1 MLGETPEAHDT
12 DPGPGAPAWLGTPVG
27 MCTLSTQA
35 QWPKGPE
42 RCRQNVVG
50 MQREG
55 QVEAIRV
62 GSMGEAASELAFEG
76 LVEA

>member
-1 MLGETPEAHDT
+1 M
-12 DPGPGAPAWLGTPVG
+12 
-27 MCTLSTQA
+27 QA
-35 QWPKGPE
+35 ECGRDAE
-42 RCRQNVVG
+42 
-50 MQREG
+50 EG